1 MQIEVLENAGLSEN
15 EAKVYLAALE
25 LGETSVYRLAKKS
38 GVKRTTTY
46 LAVENL
52 KEKGLMSEYMRD
64 NVTVCYAENP
74 KKLVGQLEEKKNSLE
89 KIMPELLAF
98 NNLIDKKP
106 KIRYFEGKEA
116 YKEVF
121 GDVLNYPDSETL
133 VTFNE
138 KFWDWDGY
146 FKGYFMPKR
155 KEKKIWARILFRDIP
170 ELRAVASQVESY
182 LSQAKF
188 VPSEKFQIGIEMI
201 IYGNDKVGLVSYQ
214 EEMAII
220 IESKMIYDT
229 QKSLFEVIWE
239 SIGKTATIAREEKV
253 A

>member
-1 MQIEVLENAGLSEN
+1 MHLEELKNAGLSEN

-74 KKLVGQLEEKKNSLE
+74 KKLTEHLEEKKNALE

-98 NNLIDKKP
+98 TNLIDKKP

-121 GDVLNYPDSETL
+121 SDVLKYPDSQML
-133 VTFNE
+133 GTFNE
-138 KFWDWDGY
+138 KFWDWENY
-146 FKGYFMPKR
+146 FTEYFIPKR
-155 KEKKIWARILFRDIP
+155 KEKKILARILFQDSP
-170 ELRAVASQVESY
+170 EMRTIAQEGTEHFFQTKL
-182 LSQAKF
+182 
-188 VPSEKFQIGIEMI
+188 VPSENFKVEIEMVV
-201 IYGNDKVGLVSYQ
+201 YGKNKVGFVSYD
-214 EEMAII
+214 EEMVII
-220 IESKMIYDT
+220 IESQKIHDT
-229 QKSLFEVIWE
+229 QKGFFEVIWD
-239 SIGKTATIAREEKV
+239 SVK
-253 A
+253 